1 MAKGGERV
9 VVLVAIVIL
18 GGLIGSVL
26 GEVIASLLPGGW
38 LERLLAKGVSP
49 GLHPPS
55 TLDLKVLA
63 LTVGFTVRITL
74 ATVLGMVLSLVIWK
88 RL

>member
-26 GEVIASLLPGGW
+26 GELIASLLPGGW

-49 GLHPPS
+49 GLYPPF
-55 TLDLKVLA
+55 TLDLKVVA
-63 LTVGFTVRITL
+63 LTVGFTVKITL
-74 ATVLGMVLSLVIWK
+74 ATVLGMFLAVLIWK
-88 RL
+88 RR

>member
-9 VVLVAIVIL
+9 VVLLAIVVL

-38 LERLLAKGVSP
+38 LERILAKGVSP
-49 GLHPPS
+49 GLHPPF

-63 LTVGFTVRITL
+63 LTVGFTVKITL
-74 ATVLGMVLSLVIWK
+74 ATVLGMVLALVIWT